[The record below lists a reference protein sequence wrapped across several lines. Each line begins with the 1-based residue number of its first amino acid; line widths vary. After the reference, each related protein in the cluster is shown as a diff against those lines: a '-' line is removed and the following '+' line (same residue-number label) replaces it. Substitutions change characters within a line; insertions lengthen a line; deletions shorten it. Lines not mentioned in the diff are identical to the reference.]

1 MRVGSAGLYSQV
13 LDAIGRNQSD
23 IARLQLQVATGK
35 RILTPADDPFGATR
49 SLTLHNAIAQLA
61 QYQQNSERAGQ
72 RLGLED
78 NALSQVSS
86 ALQRV
91 HELAVQANN
100 DTQTNETRGYISTE
114 LKEILSQVVELAN
127 SSDGEGGYIFA
138 GYHSETKP
146 FANDASGVTY
156 MGEQGQRLVQIGA
169 SRQVADG
176 DPGSDVFLDI
186 PNGNGTF
193 VASAADANTGTG
205 IIDGGSVTDISQ
217 WDKGTY
223 TIAFT
228 SATDYEVRDSSNA
241 VVTSGTITGD
251 NQVVTFRGV
260 EVGITGA
267 PAAGDVFQVEPS
279 TSEDIFATMQ
289 DFIDALDAGAVDD
302 VSEAKMHN
310 RINDVMSNLEQIS
323 SHISQARGR
332 VGTRL
337 NAIDSQNQMNDQAS
351 ITLQTTASNID
362 NVDLTQTISSLDLK
376 LTTLQASEQVF
387 AAVQRLSLFDYL

>member
-1 MRVGSAGLYSQV
+1 MRVASAGLYSQV
-13 LDAIGRNQSD
+13 LAAIGRNQSD
-23 IARLQLQVATGK
+23 ISRLQLQVATGR
-35 RILTPADDPFGATR
+35 RILSPSDDPFGATR
-49 SLTLHNAIAQLA
+49 SLTLHNAIDRIT
-61 QYQQNSERAGQ
+61 QYQENSERANQ

-78 NALSQVSS
+78 NALSQVVDS
-86 ALQRV
+86 LQRV

-138 GYHSETKP
+138 GYHSETQP
-146 FANDASGVTY
+146 FAYDASGVSY
-156 MGEQGQRLVQIGA
+156 LGDQGQRMVQIGP

-176 DPGSDVFLDI
+176 DPGSDVFLAV

-193 VASAADANTGTG
+193 VTSAAGANTGTG

-217 WDKGTY
+217 WNKDTY
-223 TIAFT
+223 TITFT
-228 SATDYEVRDSSNA
+228 TDTDYEVRDSANTL
-241 VVTSGTITGD
+241 VTSGTLTSD
-251 NQVVTFRGV
+251 SQVIEFAGV

-267 PAAGDVFQVEPS
+267 PVAGDAFQVEPS
-279 TSEDIFATMQ
+279 TTEDIFATVQ

-302 VSEAKMHN
+302 VSEARLHN
-310 RINDVMSNLEQIS
+310 SVNGVMSNLEQAF
-323 SHISQARGR
+323 SHLSQVRAQ

-337 NAIDSQNQMNDQAS
+337 NAIDSQGEMNDQAS
-351 ITLQTTASNID
+351 IMLQSTASDID

-376 LTTLQASEQVF
+376 LTTLQASEQAF
-387 AAVQRLSLFDYL
+387 AAVQRLSLFDFL